1 MKPFINISQYM
12 RDKKRFLEK
21 FHKTTDNAIEKE
33 KEFGN
38 SEFRR
43 LVKERKKIASG
54 RWLNSEPVRK
64 INLTNSHYRI
74 YIKNSNNPKNTGL
87 PPHSVVRV
95 NDIFTWGWTKG
106 ITNKTSLLKI
116 KQFISKYGSSPSNY
130 VTKNRRRRKIA
141 EFPIYETTMNQLST
155 FKRTI
160 KLLNAF
166 FRR

>member
-1 MKPFINISQYM
+1 MKPFINTSRYIKD
-12 RDKKRFLEK
+12 RKVFLEK
-21 FHKTTDNAIEKE
+21 FQKTADKAIEKE

-38 SEFRR
+38 LEFRR
-43 LVKERKKIASG
+43 LVKERKKIATG

-64 INLTNSHYRI
+64 IKLTGSHYRI
-74 YIKNSNNPKNTGL
+74 YIKNGNNPKNAGS
-87 PPHSVVRV
+87 PPHSVISV
-95 NDIFTWGWTKG
+95 NDIFTWGWTKR
-106 ITNKTSLLKI
+106 ITDKTSLHKI
-116 KQFISKYGSSPSNY
+116 RSFISKYGSSPSNY
-130 VTKNRRRRKIA
+130 VTKNRQRHKIA